1 MIALAA
7 GSQTFTKA
15 RATEACETVSIQ
27 AAGSGRP
34 AAIAPADGSLFDENQ

>member
-27 AAGSGRP
+27 AAGSGETGRDRP
-34 AAIAPADGSLFDENQ
+34 G